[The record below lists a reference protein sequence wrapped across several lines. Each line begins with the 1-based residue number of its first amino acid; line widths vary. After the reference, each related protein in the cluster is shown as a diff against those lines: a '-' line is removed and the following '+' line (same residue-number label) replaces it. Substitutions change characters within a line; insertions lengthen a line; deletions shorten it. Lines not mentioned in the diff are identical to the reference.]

1 MCRVGS
7 VDHFKSQGMALNDRR
22 TLKVKRFNLKSLAS
36 DSLNQTLACMCYAV
50 EFFKKRQ
57 STFYILKKRANNF
70 DGQDSR
76 IQPLNCSISACMAH

>member
-22 TLKVKRFNLKSLAS
+22 TSKVKRFNLNSLAS

-50 EFFKKRQ
+50 EFFLKKQ
-57 STFYILKKRANNF
+57 STFHIFKKKEQTILMGRTVEY
-70 DGQDSR
+70 S
-76 IQPLNCSISACMAH
+76 P